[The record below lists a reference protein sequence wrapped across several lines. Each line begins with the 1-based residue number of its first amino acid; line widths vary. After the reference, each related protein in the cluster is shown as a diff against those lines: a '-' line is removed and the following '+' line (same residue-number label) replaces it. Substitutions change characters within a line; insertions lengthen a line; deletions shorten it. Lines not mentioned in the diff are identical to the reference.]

1 MPFCPG
7 EELLRRVRVITVR
20 LKIIVRNQTSGE
32 VLADCVR
39 RAGSSAERRRGLLN
53 SPVLQPG
60 EGLWIDP
67 CEAVHSFGMKF
78 AIDVLHIG
86 KTKKVTKIFPAMK
99 PWRISISLSG
109 RSVLELP
116 AGTAE
121 RTRTR
126 KGDLLSFTKVPVLIV
141 ASALVW
147 GGCATHRTVAVQ
159 PAVTNFERQI
169 RNAVDAGDGDYQ
181 LGRLREKVI
190 SAPAD
195 LTFRLELGAAYEAK
209 GYPELALDHYRLAAA
224 HNPDSAEA
232 QLRLVRAS
240 VAVHHAASAI
250 AAYASFL
257 DGHRDA
263 APRYFSWLGI
273 LQDEAGDS
281 KAAEQSHRAAASRAL
296 ALGRDRDYLHNNL
309 GYALQAQGRTAEA
322 QAEFRQALR
331 LNPSSEIA
339 RDNLAST
346 LLSQPAE
353 ALVHFESVSDPAAA
367 HSNLAALM
375 MEQGNYVGARK
386 EVERSLDYNRAYPA
400 ALRNLKLLSEL
411 DGKPAMIAISREGVS
426 PLGRFKL
433 AVHRLF
439 MGSPTALPNPVQTAS
454 RPMESPQ

>member
-1 MPFCPG
+1 
-7 EELLRRVRVITVR
+7 
-20 LKIIVRNQTSGE
+20 
-32 VLADCVR
+32 
-39 RAGSSAERRRGLLN
+39 
-53 SPVLQPG
+53 
-60 EGLWIDP
+60 
-67 CEAVHSFGMKF
+67 MKF

-99 PWRISISLSG
+99 PWRISISLTG

-126 KGDLLSFTKVPVLIV
+126 TGDILSFTKVPVFIL

-147 GGCATHRTVAVQ
+147 GGCATHKAVAVQ
-159 PAVTNFERQI
+159 PPLTNFERQI

-181 LGRLREKVI
+181 LARLREKVI

-195 LTFRLELGAAYEAK
+195 LNFRLELGAAYEAK

-224 HNPDSAEA
+224 QNPDSAEA
-232 QLRLVRAS
+232 QLRLVRAL
-240 VAVHHAASAI
+240 VAVHRAAPAI
-250 AAYASFL
+250 AAYSSFL
-257 DGHRDA
+257 TSHSDS

-273 LQDEAGDS
+273 LQDEAGDWQ
-281 KAAEQSHRAAASRAL
+281 AGEQSHRAAAQRAL
-296 ALGRDRDYLHNNL
+296 ALGQDRDYLHNNL
-309 GYALQAQGRTAEA
+309 GYTLQAQGRIAEA
-322 QAEFRQALR
+322 QAEFREALR

-346 LLSQPAE
+346 LLSQPTE
-353 ALVHFESVSDPAAA
+353 ALAHFESVSDPAAA

-375 MEQGNYVGARK
+375 MEQGNYAGARQ
-386 EVERSLDYNRAYPA
+386 EVERSLDYNHAYPA

-411 DGKPAMIAISREGVS
+411 DGKPAMIAISRDGSS
-426 PLGRFKL
+426 PLGRFRL

-439 MGSPTALPNPVQTAS
+439 MGTPTALQNPVQTAS
-454 RPMESPQ
+454 RFMESPQ